1 MSQAIELSLGQK
13 FEIERFSRAIDAS
26 ADPAELRQIA
36 KQLLKA
42 WQTQKAATDWVMQQ
56 QLGAPAK
63 VRSLPAA
70 TDDGEPNCG

>member
-13 FEIERFSRAIDAS
+13 FEIERFNRAIDAS

-36 KQLLKA
+36 KQLLTA

-56 QLGAPAK
+56 QLGAPPR

-70 TDDGEPNCG
+70 EDGGNTEHG